1 VLLADTFYLYVIA
14 LQDGKH

>member
-1 VLLADTFYLYVIA
+1 LADTFYLYVIA